1 VKGVCLLI
9 KGVNR
14 RIIEI
19 LNPEDVYFERV
30 ILFLNPDIPAEEPSL
45 GTHTGEYLKEL
56 TQIAKQ
62 KRKRKLPRRC
72 LSVLKFAG
80 CAAAGGG
87 ITALFLL

>member
-1 VKGVCLLI
+1 MI

-30 ILFLNPDIPAEEPSL
+30 ILFLNPDVSAEEPAL
-45 GTHTGEYLKEL
+45 GAHTGEYLKEL

-62 KRKRKLPRRC
+62 KKKRALPRRC
-72 LSVLKFAG
+72 LSLLKFLG
-80 CAAAGGG
+80 GAAVGGG
-87 ITALFLL
+87 IAALFLL

>member
-1 VKGVCLLI
+1 MI

-45 GTHTGEYLKEL
+45 GAHTGEYIKEL

-62 KRKRKLPRRC
+62 KQSKKLPRYC
-72 LSVLKFAG
+72 LSCLKFFC
-80 CAAAGGG
+80 CAILGGG
-87 ITALFLL
+87 IAAFFLQ